1 MCSHLDRLAA
11 PLRTKIDPMT
21 WYVRKAEKCAQM
33 AKNATDLCDRV
44 RWATE
49 ARLWLE
55 IGADIEKDFQL
66 DSGGSRGRTGEAR

>member
-1 MCSHLDRLAA
+1 
-11 PLRTKIDPMT
+11 
-21 WYVRKAEKCAQM
+21 M
-33 AKNATDLCDRV
+33 AKNATDVGERV

-66 DSGGSRGRTGEAR
+66 DRSRGGTGEAR

>member
-1 MCSHLDRLAA
+1 
-11 PLRTKIDPMT
+11 MT
-21 WYVRKAEKCAQM
+21 WYAQKAEKCAQM
-33 AKNATDLCDRV
+33 AKKATDLCERV

-66 DSGGSRGRTGEAR
+66 DSGSTPKSGSRGGTGEAR